1 MTGWTKSVR
10 ALFAAL
16 ITTLL
21 ALLMHLG
28 AGGSASLPATGVV
41 LVLWMAMIFAGRRRG
56 YLSLT
61 ALLGLGQVPMHLTM
75 SWSALGHSGSHS
87 GGHSASAGEGA
98 PRR

>member
-28 AGGSASLPATGVV
+28 AGG
-41 LVLWMAMIFAGRRRG
+41 
-56 YLSLT
+56 
-61 ALLGLGQVPMHLTM
+61 
-75 SWSALGHSGSHS
+75 
-87 GGHSASAGEGA
+87 
-98 PRR
+98 